1 MRPFITQAFQ
11 ASNKPMFSQL
21 RLLFDNFTLI
31 LIGVVA
37 LASFFPAYGQGAVF
51 FDVITGLAIAL
62 LFFMHG
68 AKLSREAIIAGA
80 THWRLHLLVF
90 GCTFVMFP
98 LLGLLSKPILLPLLG
113 MPLFVGILYMCALP
127 GTVQSAIAF
136 TSIARG
142 NVPAA
147 ICSASASSLI
157 GIVLTPVL
165 LKLLLDADG
174 GSATSTLDAIKKI
187 SLQLLLPFV
196 VGHLMRPLIGKWMDR
211 NRKWLRSVDQSS
223 ILLVVY
229 TAFSASVIGGLWQ
242 TVPPKSL
249 AILAVVCLVLL
260 AIILFL
266 TTWLARKLGFNK
278 EDEITIVFGGSKK
291 SLATGVPMAQVL
303 FTGAA
308 IGPALLPIMIFHQ
321 IQLMACAFIANKYAQ
336 RPETPE
342 EAISLQKA

>member
-1 MRPFITQAFQ
+1 ML
-11 ASNKPMFSQL
+11 SQL

-37 LASFFPAYGQGAVF
+37 LASFFPAYGQGAVI

-90 GCTFVMFP
+90 ACTFVMFP
-98 LLGLLSKPILLPLLG
+98 LLGLISKPILLPLLG

-147 ICSASASSLI
+147 ICSASASRLI

-165 LKLLLDADG
+165 LKLVVDAGG
-174 GSATSTLDAIKKI
+174 GSSSSTVDAIKKI

-242 TVPPKSL
+242 AVPPKSL
-249 AILAVVCLVLL
+249 AILTVVCVVL
-260 AIILFL
+260 
-266 TTWLARKLGFNK
+266 LARKLGFSK

-321 IQLMACAFIANKYAQ
+321 IQLMACAFIANRYAQ
-336 RPETPE
+336 RPTTPE
-342 EAISLQKA
+342 EKMSLQKA